1 MLTMSLLYALAAV
14 MLTLPPLLTL
24 FASQA
29 GLQPAAAEPARAA

>member
-24 FASQA
+24 FANQA
-29 GLQPAAAEPARAA
+29 GRQPAAKAAALVA